1 MALVHKAL
9 RLDITPGVI
18 PQVVNV
24 SEYDENREYTVTLID
39 EGGVYEIP
47 SGTTATVEGSIGGNA
62 FSESA
67 TVSGNTIMF
76 TLSESMTAKAGDV
89 WTKIKL
95 VKDSKPIQSCAF
107 ILRCDRAG
115 VEADTVINA
124 PGFAEQLDAAA
135 QRYFASQELDV
146 QSVNNKLDKLATF
159 PSEEEPSSFTNQI
172 PISTDSTGATYNGTG
187 YKTGYRLNS
196 SGNEVEAS
204 AAGVTGFIP
213 VTATDTLYFRDLDM
227 ISGNS
232 SCCLVA
238 YKSDKTFLRHLPA
251 ANLVTTTTDED
262 TGYILSVDLSGQTN
276 ISGIAFVR
284 VSAVGLD
291 GDSIVTVNE
300 EIPEII
306 TPEDTEVALNADV
319 FVPQAEAVD
328 LRVTALTERVAALE
342 SGEAESESVV
352 NKYAGQID
360 RALQFGYKFSSTGKT
375 PLQFL
380 HISDTHGS
388 ANAENAVTILNKLYA
403 DGRCSFMIHT
413 GDVHPSTF
421 ANIGQWNTFAGYIAN
436 ANAPVLMVSGNH
448 DVGNTSQNTTDGST
462 ATDAQLYARMFEPYV
477 SGWDLTSHP
486 TGKCYWYKDFADS
499 GVRLIG
505 LHDFES
511 DYETDSNNQL
521 LYKRGYAA
529 YRQAQIDWLIQALLT
544 CPAGYGVII
553 AKHNP
558 VNLRGTLDNPFNG
571 EYLQGKNTGQTY
583 VDKDIIPTI
592 VQAFM
597 DGDSINRTFAQESG
611 VVTTLTVNQDFS
623 GKNSGAHFVCYLDGH
638 THADGVSFLKD
649 FPKQLELNIGA
660 DNYHYQHYADTY
672 NQQGTLHQ
680 DLLNYVSVDVDN
692 GYVYILRIGNDFT
705 AQADRRD
712 FTAINY
718 KAPSAN

>member
-1 MALVHKAL
+1 MALITK
-9 RLDITPGVI
+9 RIMLDITPGAI
-18 PQVVNV
+18 PQTINV
-24 SEYDENREYTVTLID
+24 SQKDIGRAYEVTLID
-39 EGGVYEIP
+39 EGGAFTIP
-47 SGTTATVEGSIGGNA
+47 AGTTAKVEGTIA
-62 FSESA
+62 AYPFSEDA
-67 TVSGNTIMF
+67 VVSGNTISF
-76 TLSESMTAKAGDV
+76 QLTKAMTAVSGKA
-89 WTKIKL
+89 WTKIML
-95 VKDSKPIQSCAF
+95 TKDDEPVSTCAF
-107 ILRCDRAG
+107 YLDVDRAG
-115 VEADTVINA
+115 VTAKDIINA
-124 PGFAEQLDAAA
+124 PGFEEQLDAAA

-146 QSVNNKLDKLATF
+146 QSVNQKLDKLATF
-159 PSEEEPSSFTNQI
+159 PSEEEPASFVNQI
-172 PISTDSTGATYNGTG
+172 PISTDASGAVYNDTG

-213 VTATDTLYFRDLDM
+213 VTATDTLRFRDLDM

-276 ISGIAFVR
+276 ISGIAFAR

-291 GDSIVTVNE
+291 GDSIVTANE
-300 EIPEII
+300 EIPDVI

-328 LRVTALTERVAALE
+328 QRVTALTARVAALE

-360 RALQFGYKFSSTGKT
+360 RAMQFGYKFSTTGKT

-388 ANAENAVTILNKLYA
+388 TNAENAVTILNKLYA

-421 ANIGQWNTFAGYIAN
+421 ANVGQWNTFAGYIAN

-477 SGWDLTSHP
+477 SGWNLTSHP

-505 LHDFES
+505 LYDFES
-511 DYETDSNNQL
+511 NYETDSNNQL

-592 VQAFM
+592 VQAFV
-597 DGDSINRTFAQESG
+597 DGTSINRTFAQESG

-672 NQQGTLHQ
+672 NQQGTLHE

-712 FTAINY
+712 FTAIKY
-718 KAPSAN
+718 KD